1 MDGLP
6 TVEQNFEFS
15 SDDEE
20 DKQKHINAKN
30 QLKISTDSDG

>member
-6 TVEQNFEFS
+6 TLEQNFDFS

-20 DKQKHINAKN
+20 DKQKHNNAKN
-30 QLKISTDSDG
+30 QLKISTGSDG